1 MEVAAPPI
9 DADAYGDDGFE
20 ADEVVPVT
28 DATAAA
34 DAAADAAAVE
44 EGENSHTTAALGSPV
59 LRTRRQS
66 ADEQRNMQQLMFA
79 KRLASGQACVSA
91 QADLMSKGLFGA
103 QLAARQVGSAGSA
116 NGDDENNTN
125 NANANANANASRSA
139 RGVSGNGGTS
149 STRRRDVLHS
159 LARPK
164 RRVGGGAGGATGGA
178 ATKDKAAAAGH
189 AHAFSNDD
197 DRRNCVFVPRKSKQ
211 AQRAMRMAGYDFA
224 NKAPEVGDVAV
235 RCHRDAGNK
244 AKKLEERRGE
254 EDYNARQDRK
264 RCPTCQAFQ
273 SYKEHQEKRKKCQNC
288 SVEYQGGLTWGE
300 CGSSFL
306 GRMSRGHA
314 KLAKAKE
321 DKATAVLA
329 AQTRSK
335 VPKSLYQKALEER
348 LAQKEAEAAANT
360 ATGSSS
366 SSSSSGN
373 GALAS
378 SASADSAFL
387 RRMDEDLSRRARR
400 LSVLEVQQQGGVGAA
415 AMAAAA
421 AASSSSGSAAD
432 AKAAAIAAARAAWS
446 AACLAPASGARA
458 APPHARAARSGGGGG
473 GGGLSANALAPPPMP
488 PPPPCNAPASHT
500 AAWQRFQRL
509 SSHVF
514 PRAHGPDDPLSVDE
528 LRVRVA
534 EASLSIRAASHR
546 LCKDE
551 IDRLLHRAD
560 RDGSGAIRKAAY
572 EAEVRAAYGPAT
584 WAEEGGAF
592 KPEGAAAA
600 AAYKEQLRL
609 NRRRDSGTIGG
620 QASAAAAAASSSSVG
635 GGSASCPT
643 GSFRLQLVYVKR
655 HGRPAV
661 VPASA
666 WGGAVI
672 GSGTTIGELRSRL
685 WESRALFG
693 FPCDKI
699 VALHADA
706 HASSRLHDS
715 IGLGS
720 SLLQRHAGTTV
731 VFLLERE

>member
-125 NANANANANASRSA
+125 NANANANASRSA

-366 SSSSSGN
+366 SSSSGN

-400 LSVLEVQQQGGVGAA
+400 LSVLEVQQQGGGGAA

-421 AASSSSGSAAD
+421 AASSSSSSGSAAD

-458 APPHARAARSGGGGG
+458 APPHARAARSGGG